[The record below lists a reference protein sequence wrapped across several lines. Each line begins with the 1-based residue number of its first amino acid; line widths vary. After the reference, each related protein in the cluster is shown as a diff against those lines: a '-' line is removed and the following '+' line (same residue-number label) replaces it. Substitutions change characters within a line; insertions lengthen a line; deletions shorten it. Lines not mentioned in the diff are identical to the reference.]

1 MRYCLLCQRSLDPE
15 ARDRLGRFERFVKDD
30 IQTKLA
36 TARERWEE
44 KVANLQSLPTSPEA
58 IEITLTDLETQHADL
73 IETTRQLVAEFEAVR
88 ATLDKAISESRD
100 LPLSGISSAPTTSLL
115 ETAASTLKTE
125 ADKLSDFEAIK
136 RRRLE
141 ITKRRRELELLKR
154 LKDDRKTVITEIA
167 RLKENARLEEA
178 KTGAATT
185 GITKK
190 ILEFSEDNITEV
202 VRDTFTRETDRL
214 HLERVTIT
222 RTRGERGALLHQPK
236 LVGAR
241 QAVSLPR
248 VFSEGE
254 RTALGLAAFFTETH
268 LDSSKSAI
276 VLDDPVSSLDHV
288 RRALVAAKLANL
300 AQERQVVV
308 FTHDVSFVAD
318 LKREARGVSVTV
330 AERSVVRA
338 RGGER
343 KPGTCTKMH
352 PWKAKDVA
360 ERIDELK
367 RDLARIRKESE
378 QWDDDTY
385 GREVSDWAGRLSE
398 TWERVFSQ
406 EIVGP
411 LVAEGGVEV
420 RPNMVKI
427 LASFTQTDDDEFQAS
442 YSRVS
447 QWATRHDKSVK
458 VNYVAPEVNML
469 EKELSVV
476 EIWFKRVKAYKNQ

>member
-1 MRYCLLCQRSLDPE
+1 
-15 ARDRLGRFERFVKDD
+15 
-30 IQTKLA
+30 
-36 TARERWEE
+36 
-44 KVANLQSLPTSPEA
+44 
-58 IEITLTDLETQHADL
+58 
-73 IETTRQLVAEFEAVR
+73 
-88 ATLDKAISESRD
+88 
-100 LPLSGISSAPTTSLL
+100 
-115 ETAASTLKTE
+115 
-125 ADKLSDFEAIK
+125 
-136 RRRLE
+136 
-141 ITKRRRELELLKR
+141 
-154 LKDDRKTVITEIA
+154 
-167 RLKENARLEEA
+167 
-178 KTGAATT
+178 
-185 GITKK
+185 
-190 ILEFSEDNITEV
+190 
-202 VRDTFTRETDRL
+202 
-214 HLERVTIT
+214 
-222 RTRGERGALLHQPK
+222 
-236 LVGAR
+236 
-241 QAVSLPR
+241 VSLPR